1 MLFRLCPSCQLFV
14 LTFAPSLSLS
24 FTHAH
29 SLLFLQF
36 SWMNTTEI
44 TRRYFHKFVMKNNS
58 SRNCYTNGILRK
70 HVLHARIACV
80 CVWTGY
86 GNIAQRFFFRSVFF
100 FFSSIHRRHVCVCVL
115 AEEFQRSFQCTY
127 LCAWSIQFSTFTFC
141 WLHVLHA
148 CSGTIIR
155 VVAAMNLS
163 RLPKNQLRQALR
175 LLHLN
180 HRVSAPTLHVS
191 VDDGIT
197 IAWHSHSV
205 AILLPFSLDPF
216 VLSLL
221 SFPWLQYLSPL
232 VFPRLQ
238 KFSYMTYNG
247 CY

>member
-1 MLFRLCPSCQLFV
+1 MLIGMLFRLCPSCQLFV

-100 FFSSIHRRHVCVCVL
+100 FFSSIHRRHVCVC
-115 AEEFQRSFQCTY
+115 ASRR
-127 LCAWSIQFSTFTFC
+127 ISTFISVYIFVC
-141 WLHVLHA
+141 LKHSIFNVHILHA

-163 RLPKNQLRQALR
+163 RLPKNQLRQALK

-191 VDDGIT
+191 IDDGIT

-221 SFPWLQYLSPL
+221 SFSWLQYLSPL